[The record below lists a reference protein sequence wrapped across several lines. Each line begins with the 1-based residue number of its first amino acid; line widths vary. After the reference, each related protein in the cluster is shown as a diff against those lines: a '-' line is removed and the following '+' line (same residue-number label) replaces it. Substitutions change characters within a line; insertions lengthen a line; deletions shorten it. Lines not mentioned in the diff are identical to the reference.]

1 MTRGGCF
8 RAALTTESSQQQQ
21 QPLSRLV
28 ISMAKIAL
36 EMFPRPQLPH
46 RENQDIWRNTPAVSL
61 TEEAEIFPRKEG

>member
-21 QPLSRLV
+21 EPVSRLV

-46 RENQDIWRNTPAVSL
+46 CENQDIWRNTPAVSL

>member
-8 RAALTTESSQQQQ
+8 RAALTTESSQQQ